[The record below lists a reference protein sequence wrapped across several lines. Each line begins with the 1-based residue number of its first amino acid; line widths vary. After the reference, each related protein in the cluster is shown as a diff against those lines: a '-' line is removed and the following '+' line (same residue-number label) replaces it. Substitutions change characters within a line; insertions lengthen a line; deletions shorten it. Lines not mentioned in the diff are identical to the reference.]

1 MTTPPPSRLPI
12 PPATPASASP
22 ARREQRARRRFLM
35 IATAACA
42 LAIGV
47 VVLTQISTLAG
58 GAGSALIK
66 LPAKVEAWA
75 AITLAVSIQALPFL
89 ALGVVVSAIV
99 TAFVPADFLRSI
111 TPRNP
116 FFAVPLAT
124 LAGVG
129 LPGCECASVPVAQS
143 FMRAGV
149 SKAAAIVFM
158 LASPALNPVVV
169 VSTAVA
175 FYANPQM
182 VWARFIAS
190 FFAVLL
196 AGWLWI
202 FLGRDRD
209 IRIRGGVSE
218 VGEGAAKLAG
228 ADGGEPGAV
237 CVSAHATSDKKLRW
251 ITFQETAL
259 HDLTHAGGFLIL
271 GAMIAGVIKVVIPA
285 QWFFEVSARPWLAV
299 AVMAGFAI
307 VLSLCSEAD
316 AFVAASFTAVSP
328 TAQLAFLVVGPM
340 VDIKLISMQAGCF
353 GMRFVKIFVPL
364 ALICALL
371 AATITGSLFFGSL

>member
-1 MTTPPPSRLPI
+1 MTTPPPSHLPI
-12 PPATPASASP
+12 PPAIPASASP

-47 VVLTQISTLAG
+47 VVLTQISTLVG

-202 FLGRDRD
+202 FLGHDRD
-209 IRIRGGVSE
+209 IRIRGAG
-218 VGEGAAKLAG
+218 GGAE
-228 ADGGEPGAV
+228 GGEPGAV
-237 CVSAHATSDKKLRW
+237 CVSARATSDKKLRW

-364 ALICALL
+364 ALICALS
-371 AATITGSLFFGSL
+371 AAAVTGTVFFGSL